1 MENQNQVPPQT
12 QPLASQVPTSP
23 IPPLSLE
30 PKHKGKIWKI
40 VGIILISIV
49 VIFSLLVW
57 YGSRLEKQDQNL
69 SNNSQNN
76 NMSTLTVE
84 KIKSLKV
91 ASNVGNDYFIGSP
104 EEQNGI
110 VDMFVKDNSASD
122 STYLYFAANTAQLL
136 NRPKDAMF
144 LFFAAQLRKSFDYQR
159 FALGEADGNNIQT
172 YLGYLNQGAGQGIN
186 PLAVQNPKL
195 FSEAI
200 RMIEGWN
207 IVPADDA
214 YYPKENYGE
223 AKLAKDQWQV
233 VAKEKKDS
241 FLNEFAYKQ
250 EKLFNDPKGLEVIR
264 FVQDYNF
271 GKIPHNSVNDQKYQ
285 EYLKVVNALME

>member
-1 MENQNQVPPQT
+1 MDNQNQIPPQ
-12 QPLASQVPTSP
+12 PVAPQVSTSTT
-23 IPPLSLE
+23 PPLSPE

-76 NMSTLTVE
+76 NMGALTAE
-84 KIKSLKV
+84 KISTLKV
-91 ASNVGNDYFIGSP
+91 ALNVGNDYFIGSQ

-122 STYLYFAANTAQLL
+122 SSYLYFAANTAQLL

-144 LFFAAQLRKSFDYQR
+144 LFFAAQLRKNFDYQR
-159 FALGEADGNNIQT
+159 FELGEADGNNVQT
-172 YLGYLNQGAGQGIN
+172 YLGYLNQGAGHGIN
-186 PLAVQNPKL
+186 PLAIQNPKL

-207 IVPADDA
+207 VVPADDA
-214 YYPKENYGE
+214 DYPKENYGE
-223 AKLAKDQWQV
+223 AKLAKDQWQ
-233 VAKEKKDS
+233 AMAQTEKES
-241 FLNEFAYKQ
+241 FLNEFAYKR
-250 EKLFNDPKGLEVIR
+250 EKLFNDPKGLEAIR

-271 GKIPHNSVNDQKYQ
+271 DIIPHNSVNDQKYQ
-285 EYLKVVNALME
+285 EYLKVVNTMME

>member
-1 MENQNQVPPQT
+1 MENQNQVSPQT
-12 QPLASQVPTSP
+12 QPTTPQVPISP
-23 IPPLSLE
+23 TPPLSPE
-30 PKHKGKIWKI
+30 PKPKGKIWKI
-40 VGIILISIV
+40 IGIILISVV

-57 YGSRLEKQDQNL
+57 YGSRLENQDQNL

-76 NMSTLTVE
+76 NMNTLIAE

-91 ASNVGNDYFIGSP
+91 ASNVGNDYFIGSS
-104 EEQNGI
+104 EDQNGI

-159 FALGEADGNNIQT
+159 FELGEADGNNIQT
-172 YLGYLNQGAGQGIN
+172 YLGYLNEGAGQGIN
-186 PLAVQNPKL
+186 PLAIQNPEL

-200 RMIEGWN
+200 RMIEGWS

-214 YYPKENYGE
+214 YYPKKNYGE

-233 VAKEKKDS
+233 SAQNKKES

-250 EKLFNDPKGLEVIR
+250 EKLFKDPKGLEAMR

-285 EYLKVVNALME
+285 EYLKVVNAMTE

>member
-1 MENQNQVPPQT
+1 MDNQNQVPPQT
-12 QPLASQVPTSP
+12 QSSVPQIPTSP
-23 IPPLSLE
+23 MSPPSPE
-30 PKHKGKIWKI
+30 PSHKGKIWKI
-40 VGIILISIV
+40 AGIVLISAV
-49 VIFSLLVW
+49 VVFSLLVW
-57 YGSRLEKQDQNL
+57 YGFYLEKQDQNL

-76 NMSTLTVE
+76 NMSTLTAE
-84 KIKSLKV
+84 KIKNLKV
-91 ASNVGNDYFIGSP
+91 ASNVGNDYFIGSL

-110 VDMFVKDNSASD
+110 VDMFVKDNSVSD

-172 YLGYLNQGAGQGIN
+172 YLGYLNQVAGQSIN
-186 PLAVQNPKL
+186 PLAIQNPKL

-200 RMIEGWN
+200 RIIEGWN
-207 IVPADDA
+207 IVPVDDA

-250 EKLFNDPKGLEVIR
+250 EKLFNDPKTLEALR

-271 GKIPHNSVNDQKYQ
+271 GKIPHSSENDQKYQ
-285 EYLKVVNALME
+285 EYLKVVNAVTE